1 MDILCRVFH
10 IITEPGRYMFV
21 SVNRRNNEMRAHII
35 PKYPWI
41 YGYFL
46 QYMTSYVKQAG
57 VRTISSNI
65 LVGLGG
71 L

>member
-1 MDILCRVFH
+1 
-10 IITEPGRYMFV
+10 MFV